1 MTESILIQSDLIEGL
16 KDKKLTEI
24 TFEDV
29 KSMLPTRSYEKLDV
43 EIIVRNKEGGSTLF
57 LKVKNQILIKR

>member
-1 MTESILIQSDLIEGL
+1 MTESILIQSDRIEGL